1 MSEFRQLGPLSDWS
15 MLAMVG
21 GIVLIDVAILLAW
34 ELEDPL
40 QHEKVDLWEEVRKY
54 IEDLRSK
61 SLNFTA
67 RNEFLLCTF

>member
-1 MSEFRQLGPLSDWS
+1 